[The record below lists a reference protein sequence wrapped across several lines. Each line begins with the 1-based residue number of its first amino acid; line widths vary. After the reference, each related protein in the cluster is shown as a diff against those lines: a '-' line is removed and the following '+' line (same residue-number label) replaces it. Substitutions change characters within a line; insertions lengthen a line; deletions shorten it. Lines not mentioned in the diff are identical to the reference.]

1 MKTNGARNAI
11 ASAIR
16 MLWFATA
23 IRNRCRRT
31 RLRRAAAD
39 ERSGAAV
46 PTARHR
52 GTAWC
57 THLRELSTITSVTA
71 NETTSSSIAIADA

>member
-11 ASAIR
+11 A
-16 MLWFATA
+16 TA
-23 IRNRCRRT
+23 ISTLCFAIEISSRFRRT
-31 RLRRAAAD
+31 AARRAPTD
-39 ERSGAAV
+39 DRGRPGRSG
-46 PTARHR
+46 HR

-71 NETTSSSIAIADA
+71 NDTISSSIAIADA